1 MIQKNSFLISLKNA
15 GFFRSGRWLVR
26 GVNLTV
32 NSGEILTLIGPN
44 GSGKSTTA
52 KMAIGVS
59 KPDEGTAQKRKGL
72 KISYLPQRI
81 SIDWTLP
88 IKVNRFMNLTGQVR
102 RKEADE
108 ALSLTGAIHLAKS
121 DVRTLSGGE
130 FQRVLMARA
139 IARKP
144 ELIVLDEPVQGVD
157 FNGEI
162 EIYELIRNI
171 RDELKCGVLLIS
183 HDLHVVMAAT
193 DRVICLNGH
202 VCCYGTPMT
211 VANSKEYKALF
222 GARALSGLALYEHRH
237 DHEHLPDGSAQSK
250 DGTIED
256 DCSPDHE
263 DQPQIYKHSFEYNR
277 ADNHDG

>member
-1 MIQKNSFLISLKNA
+1 MIQKKSFLISLKNA

-59 KPDEGTAQKRKGL
+59 KPDEGTSYKRQGL
-72 KISYLPQRI
+72 KISYVPQKI
-81 SIDWTLP
+81 FIDWTLP

-102 RKEADE
+102 RKESDE
-108 ALSLTGAIHLAKS
+108 ALSLNGAKHLAKL

-130 FQRVLMARA
+130 FQRVLLARA
-139 IARKP
+139 IACKP
-144 ELIVLDEPVQGVD
+144 DLIVLDEPVQGVD

-162 EIYELIRNI
+162 ETYELIRNI
-171 RDELKCGVLLIS
+171 RDEMKCGVLLIS

-193 DRVICLNGH
+193 DRVVCLNGQ
-202 VCCYGTPMT
+202 VCCSGTPMT

-222 GARALSGLALYEHRH
+222 GARAVSGLALYEHRH
-237 DHEHLPDGSAQSK
+237 DHQHLPDGSVKSE
-250 DGTIED
+250 DETID
-256 DCSPDHE
+256 DNCSSYHG
-263 DQPQIYKHSFEYNR
+263 DQPHIYKHSFANNG
-277 ADNHDG
+277 ADNNDG

>member
-15 GFFRSGRWLVR
+15 GFFRSGKWLVR

-102 RKEADE
+102 RK
-108 ALSLTGAIHLAKS
+108 
-121 DVRTLSGGE
+121 
-130 FQRVLMARA
+130 
-139 IARKP
+139 
-144 ELIVLDEPVQGVD
+144 
-157 FNGEI
+157 
-162 EIYELIRNI
+162 
-171 RDELKCGVLLIS
+171 
-183 HDLHVVMAAT
+183 
-193 DRVICLNGH
+193 
-202 VCCYGTPMT
+202 
-211 VANSKEYKALF
+211 
-222 GARALSGLALYEHRH
+222 
-237 DHEHLPDGSAQSK
+237 
-250 DGTIED
+250 
-256 DCSPDHE
+256 
-263 DQPQIYKHSFEYNR
+263 
-277 ADNHDG
+277 

>member
-1 MIQKNSFLISLKNA
+1 M
-15 GFFRSGRWLVR
+15 
-26 GVNLTV
+26 

-59 KPDEGTAQKRKGL
+59 KPDEGTSYKRQGL
-72 KISYLPQRI
+72 KISYLPQKI
-81 SIDWTLP
+81 FIDWTLP
-88 IKVNRFMNLTGQVR
+88 IKVKRFMNLTGQVR
-102 RKEADE
+102 KKEADE
-108 ALSLTGAIHLAKS
+108 ALSLTGAKHLAKS

-222 GARALSGLALYEHRH
+222 GARAVSGLALYEHRH
-237 DHEHLPDGSAQSK
+237 DHDHLPNGSVQSK
-250 DGTIED
+250 DGTIDD
-256 DCSPDHE
+256 DCSSDHGDE
-263 DQPQIYKHSFEYNR
+263 PHIYKHSFEYNR
-277 ADNHDG
+277 ADKHDG

>member
-15 GFFRSGRWLVR
+15 GFFRSGKWLVR

-59 KPDEGTAQKRKGL
+59 MPDEGTAQKRKGL

-121 DVRTLSGGE
+121 DVRTLSP
-130 FQRVLMARA
+130 FLRLRPFATIFIPSVAFLV
-139 IARKP
+139 KT
-144 ELIVLDEPVQGVD
+144 
-157 FNGEI
+157 
-162 EIYELIRNI
+162 
-171 RDELKCGVLLIS
+171 IS
-183 HDLHVVMAAT
+183 V
-193 DRVICLNGH
+193 G
-202 VCCYGTPMT
+202 
-211 VANSKEYKALF
+211 F
-222 GARALSGLALYEHRH
+222 
-237 DHEHLPDGSAQSK
+237 SAPIKRRS
-250 DGTIED
+250 
-256 DCSPDHE
+256 
-263 DQPQIYKHSFEYNR
+263 
-277 ADNHDG
+277 

>member
-1 MIQKNSFLISLKNA
+1 MIQNNSSLITLKNA
-15 GFFRSGRWLVR
+15 GIFRSGRWLVR

-59 KPDEGTAQKRKGL
+59 KPDEGTSYKLQGL

-81 SIDWTLP
+81 YIDWTLP
-88 IKVNRFMNLTGQVR
+88 IKVKRFMNLTGKVR
-102 RKEADE
+102 KKEADE

-130 FQRVLMARA
+130 FQRVLLARA
-139 IARKP
+139 IACKP
-144 ELIVLDEPVQGVD
+144 DLIVLDEPVQGVD
-157 FNGEI
+157 FKGEI

-171 RDELKCGVLLIS
+171 RDEMKCGVL
-183 HDLHVVMAAT
+183 LHVVMAAT

-202 VCCYGTPMT
+202 VCCYGTPMN

-222 GARALSGLALYEHRH
+222 GARAVSGLALYEHRH
-237 DHEHLPDGSAQSK
+237 DHQHLPDGSVQIKNRTINNQYSHDEK
-250 DGTIED
+250 DQT
-256 DCSPDHE
+256 H
-263 DQPQIYKHSFEYNR
+263 IY
-277 ADNHDG
+277 

>member
-1 MIQKNSFLISLKNA
+1 MTSKNTSLVTLKNA
-15 GFFRSGRWLVR
+15 GYFRSGRWLIR

-32 NSGEILTLIGPN
+32 NYGEILTLIGPN

-52 KMAIGVS
+52 KMAIGVL
-59 KPDEGTAQKRKGL
+59 KPDEGTAHKQKGI

-88 IKVNRFMNLTGQVR
+88 IKVNRFINLTGRVR
-102 RKEADE
+102 KKEADE

-139 IARKP
+139 IACNP
-144 ELIVLDEPVQGVD
+144 ELLVLDEPVQGVD
-157 FNGEI
+157 FSGEI
-162 EIYELIRNI
+162 AIYELIRNI
-171 RDELKCGVLLIS
+171 RDELRCGVLLIS

-202 VCCYGTPMT
+202 VCCNGTPIN

-222 GARALSGLALYEHRH
+222 GARAISGLALYEHTNTLQ
-237 DHEHLPDGSAQSK
+237 HLPDGTVQSK
-250 DGTIED
+250 VGTSSD
-256 DCSPDHE
+256 KNSSQDHLN
-263 DQPQIYKHSFEYNR
+263 KL
-277 ADNHDG
+277 

>member
-1 MIQKNSFLISLKNA
+1 MKQKTSSLISLENA

-52 KMAIGVS
+52 KMAIGVA
-59 KPDEGTAQKRKGL
+59 KPDEGDASKRQGL

-102 RKEADE
+102 RKEANE
-108 ALSLTGAIHLAKS
+108 ALYLTGALHLAKS

-157 FNGEI
+157 FRGEI

-193 DRVICLNGH
+193 DHVICLNGH
-202 VCCYGTPMT
+202 VCCSGTPMN

-222 GARALSGLALYEHRH
+222 GARAVSGLALYEHRH
-237 DHEHLPDGSAQSK
+237 DHQHLPDGSVQSK
-250 DGTIED
+250 NGNIDDG
-256 DCSPDHE
+256 CSSDRGG
-263 DQPQIYKHSFEYNR
+263 QPHIYKHSFENNR

>member
-1 MIQKNSFLISLKNA
+1 MIRNNSSLIILKNA

-26 GVNLTV
+26 GINLTV
-32 NSGEILTLIGPN
+32 NPSEILTLIGPN

-59 KPDEGTAQKRKGL
+59 KPDEGTSYKRQGL

-88 IKVNRFMNLTGQVR
+88 IKVNRFINLTGRVS
-102 RKEADE
+102 RKEANE
-108 ALSLTGAIHLAKS
+108 ALSLTGALHLENS
-121 DVRTLSGGE
+121 DVKTLSGGE

-139 IARKP
+139 IACKP

-157 FNGEI
+157 FKGEI
-162 EIYELIRNI
+162 AIYELIRNI

-202 VCCYGTPMT
+202 VCCSGTPMN

-222 GARALSGLALYEHRH
+222 GARAVTGLALYEHGNDYQNFR
-237 DHEHLPDGSAQSK
+237 DGSFQSK
-250 DGTIED
+250 DQTGGAGRTSD
-256 DCSPDHE
+256 DGH
-263 DQPQIYKHSFEYNR
+263 QPHIYKN
-277 ADNHDG
+277 

>member
-59 KPDEGTAQKRKGL
+59 KPDEGTSYKRQGL
-72 KISYLPQRI
+72 KISYVPQKI

-88 IKVNRFMNLTGQVR
+88 IKVNRFMNLTGQIR
-102 RKEADE
+102 RKESDE
-108 ALSLTGAIHLAKS
+108 ALSLTGAKHLAKS

-130 FQRVLMARA
+130 FQRVLLARA
-139 IARKP
+139 IACKP
-144 ELIVLDEPVQGVD
+144 DLIVLDEPVQGVD

-171 RDELKCGVLLIS
+171 RDEMKCGVLLIS

-202 VCCYGTPMT
+202 VCCSGTPMT

-222 GARALSGLALYEHRH
+222 GARAVSGLALYEHRH
-237 DHEHLPDGSAQSK
+237 DHQHLPDGSVKSK
-250 DGTIED
+250 DETIDD
-256 DCSPDHE
+256 DCSSYDG
-263 DQPQIYKHSFEYNR
+263 DQPHLYKHSFANNG

>member
-1 MIQKNSFLISLKNA
+1 MIQKKSFLISLKNA

-59 KPDEGTAQKRKGL
+59 KPDEGTSYKRQGL
-72 KISYLPQRI
+72 KIRYVPQKI
-81 SIDWTLP
+81 FIDWTLP

-102 RKEADE
+102 RKESDE
-108 ALSLTGAIHLAKS
+108 ALSLNGAKHLAKL

-130 FQRVLMARA
+130 FQRVLLARA
-139 IARKP
+139 IACKP
-144 ELIVLDEPVQGVD
+144 DLIVLDEPVQGVD

-162 EIYELIRNI
+162 ETYELIRNI
-171 RDELKCGVLLIS
+171 RDEMKCGVLLIS

-202 VCCYGTPMT
+202 VCCSGTPMT

-222 GARALSGLALYEHRH
+222 GARAVSGLALYEHRH
-237 DHEHLPDGSAQSK
+237 DHQHLPDGSVKSE
-250 DGTIED
+250 DETID
-256 DCSPDHE
+256 DNCSSYHG
-263 DQPQIYKHSFEYNR
+263 DQPHIYKHSFANNG
-277 ADNHDG
+277 ADNNDG

>member
-1 MIQKNSFLISLKNA
+1 MLQNNSSLITLKNA

-59 KPDEGTAQKRKGL
+59 MPDEGTAQKRKGL

-88 IKVNRFMNLTGQVR
+88 IKVNRFMNLTGQVI

-157 FNGEI
+157 FNGEK

-202 VCCYGTPMT
+202 VCCYGTPMS
-211 VANSKEYKALF
+211 VANSKEYKVLF
-222 GARALSGLALYEHRH
+222 GARAVSGLALYEHRH
-237 DHEHLPDGSAQSK
+237 DHEHLHDGSVQSK
-250 DGTIED
+250 DGTIEYD
-256 DCSPDHE
+256 YSPDHG

-277 ADNHDG
+277 DDNHDG

>member
-1 MIQKNSFLISLKNA
+1 MIQKKSFLISLKNA

-59 KPDEGTAQKRKGL
+59 KPDEGTSYKRQGL
-72 KISYLPQRI
+72 KISYVPQKI
-81 SIDWTLP
+81 SIDWALP

-102 RKEADE
+102 RKESDE
-108 ALSLTGAIHLAKS
+108 ALSLTGAKHLAKS

-130 FQRVLMARA
+130 FQRVLLARA
-139 IARKP
+139 IACKP
-144 ELIVLDEPVQGVD
+144 DLIVLDEPVQGVD

-162 EIYELIRNI
+162 ETYELIRNI
-171 RDELKCGVLLIS
+171 RDEMKCGVLLIS

-202 VCCYGTPMT
+202 VCCSGTPMT

-222 GARALSGLALYEHRH
+222 GARAVSGLALYEHRH
-237 DHEHLPDGSAQSK
+237 DHQHLPDGSVKSE
-250 DGTIED
+250 DETID
-256 DCSPDHE
+256 DNCSSYYG
-263 DQPQIYKHSFEYNR
+263 DQPHIYKHSFANNG
-277 ADNHDG
+277 ADNNDG